1 MKKIMLIYNPL
12 AGDGSFPQRLNEF
25 VEFFQQDFTVS
36 LLNFINIDVDNRL
49 GNLNINDYSYILV
62 AGGDGT
68 VNSVAT
74 AMVENNIS
82 TPLGILP
89 TGTSNDL
96 AAYLGLP
103 TDFYQYLQI
112 VRRGKIKWADLGQI
126 NSSYFINV
134 CAGGFLT
141 NVPHQTDTFLKNRLG
156 KIAYYLKGLQEF
168 PSFKAL
174 PLNITVDNETIN
186 TELFMFLIL
195 NSNRAGGFEELI
207 TDSAIDDNLF
217 EFIAIKYG
225 SFYEMFNSLIDVFI
239 NKNLTKDNVLF
250 HRGSYFK
257 LEPQTNKFQD
267 STDIDGEKGPEY
279 PVEIEVIAN
288 ALPLLVR

>member
-1 MKKIMLIYNPL
+1 MLIYNPL